1 MFVCWCRCVIKV
13 CEGWGPCSRGQ
24 IDCRH
29 VNYRRQATCVT
40 FFHLSA
46 HTFPPF
52 LRWLILPQHS
62 FFFSLKLS
70 EIHSASLCLALCSAG
85 AEVWRERS
93 VSIFLIGMA
102 HSASVCVNGRYS
114 SSLAVEDVLSCVKS
128 SPSPWVQNYLF
139 FFLLVKHKCR
149 SDVMLYSETH
159 RIEHS
164 AAVPLGICDTHTDC
178 SYITTTTQRHRNQR
192 AFRCGV

>member
-62 FFFSLKLS
+62 FFFLLKTVWDSFCLSLSGSLFSRSWSVERTFCLHLS
-70 EIHSASLCLALCSAG
+70 HWYGTFCI
-85 AEVWRERS
+85 
-93 VSIFLIGMA
+93 
-102 HSASVCVNGRYS
+102 SVCEWQIFFQFGCGGCALLCKELTESLS
-114 SSLAVEDVLSCVKS
+114 SE
-128 SPSPWVQNYLF
+128 
-139 FFLLVKHKCR
+139 LLVFFSLSQTQMQVGR
-149 SDVMLYSETH
+149 DVILRNTPYRTFCCCSTRNMWHTH
-159 RIEHS
+159 RLQLYNNHNTKTPKPES
-164 AAVPLGICDTHTDC
+164 
-178 SYITTTTQRHRNQR
+178 
-192 AFRCGV
+192 F